1 MWAAGCC
8 LAELLVGER
17 LREPIWDDA
26 PEVTQRRDALLAAAG
41 QRCAGPLIGESSR
54 RIAPPRP
61 SAKARFG
68 LFGI

>member
-54 RIAPPRP
+54 RSAPPRH
-61 SAKARFG
+61 STKARFG